1 MYLFH
6 DVLMK
11 LGSVVLDISL
21 NFLFCTL
28 MFFKGFMSAI
38 STKININHIQT

>member
-6 DVLMK
+6 GILMK

-21 NFLFCTL
+21 NFLHTNV
-28 MFFKGFMSAI
+28 FFKGFMSAI
-38 STKININHIQT
+38 STKININHILS